1 MSTLSSEMQELRIKL
16 ESTQLSLTSH
26 EKEKI
31 TLSMDIDRK
40 DSNIDNLEETLKDL
54 KQKSLADSSAL
65 QQLTID
71 HTKLQQISLS

>member
-1 MSTLSSEMQELRIKL
+1 MQELRIKL
-16 ESTQLSLTSH
+16 DSTQLSLTSH